1 MFRFPLYQESHWDA
15 MASFFRMYRQA
26 LENVKSFDIFQGLS
40 IQVAE
45 IIHVQDLA
53 DLLRL
58 A

>member
-1 MFRFPLYQESHWDA
+1 MDNFRDL
-15 MASFFRMYRQA
+15 YRQA

>member
-40 IQVAE
+40 IHSEKIGHSVP
-45 IIHVQDLA
+45 VRFLV
-53 DLLRL
+53 
-58 A
+58 